1 MDRLKLVLGTD
12 DGKYLFPGHLGDSR
26 IFRIYILSKD
36 GEVTLEREIENTSP
50 EEKSHGGEEKMKAIL
65 SMLGQVDLMVARKLS
80 PNFKKI
86 AATKP
91 IQPVRVVADTV
102 EEALEVLRRNYP
114 MLESLV
120 ERRRNGER
128 FEEIPRL
135 LP

>member
-1 MDRLKLVLGTD
+1 MQALKVVLGTD
-12 DGKYLFPGHLGDSR
+12 DGKRLSRGHLGDSR

-36 GEVTLEREIENTSP
+36 GEATLEREIENTYP

-65 SMLGQVDLMVARKLS
+65 SLLGQVDLMVARKLS

-91 IQPVRVVADTV
+91 IQPVRVVVDTV
-102 EEALEVLRRNYP
+102 EEALEVLRRNYL